1 MQCRAFVCLGKAGKA
16 KKKASRF
23 RLASL
28 SGGATQIWTG
38 EWSFCRALPY
48 HLAIAP
54 LLSFWSGRRDSN
66 SRHLPWQGNALPLS
80 HSRTYT
86 ILSFGAGDEIYEL
99 KGSYKLAYISELCE
113 RPFSLA
119 RGASYHWVTPAQPLF
134 MSITSYQNIICL
146 IIDVMLTGYPLNNGI
161 FGGNNR
167 VRTYDP
173 LLVRQVLSQL
183 SYASASAFIIYQI
196 LFVL

>member
-1 MQCRAFVCLGKAGKA
+1 MNSKDP
-16 KKKASRF
+16 
-23 RLASL
+23 
-28 SGGATQIWTG
+28 I
-38 EWSFCRALPY
+38 
-48 HLAIAP
+48 
-54 LLSFWSGRRDSN
+54 N
-66 SRHLPWQGNALPLS
+66 SRVLANFVSVHLPWQGAHL
-80 HSRTYT
+80 
-86 ILSFGAGDEIYEL
+86 
-99 KGSYKLAYISELCE
+99 
-113 RPFSLA
+113 
-119 RGASYHWVTPAQPLF
+119 